1 VFDAIVA
8 LSRFLKTPGR
18 VLYLPWADCPCCD
31 VVSARDTLE
40 TALIAL
46 PPQARADLRAIV
58 DRLDGE
64 LLRRTL
70 ADPLSPAGPWWHRRL
85 RDR

>member
-1 VFDAIVA
+1 M
-8 LSRFLKTPGR
+8 
-18 VLYLPWADCPCCD
+18 LYLPWANCPCCD

-40 TALIAL
+40 TALLAL
-46 PPQARADLRAIV
+46 PPRARADLRVIV

-70 ADPLSPAGPWWHRRL
+70 AEPLPPAGPWWHQRL
-85 RDR
+85 REQ